1 MESDME
7 KFVPNKITP
16 RQVSSKYLSFYDII
30 QLFMPITAGMKR
42 DLRRVMKETD
52 GWDMAISAELRSK
65 WVRNLWT
72 LEKLK
77 GMKFGRVNAPTVGE
91 LFFLLTLFI

>member
-1 MESDME
+1 
-7 KFVPNKITP
+7 
-16 RQVSSKYLSFYDII
+16 
-30 QLFMPITAGMKR
+30 MPITAGMKR

-52 GWDMAISAELRSK
+52 GWDIAISAELRSK

-77 GMKFGRVNAPTVGE
+77 GMKFGRAKYE
-91 LFFLLTLFI
+91 QDRYHIDEFIGTQ